1 LSPKKP
7 EVAKAALLGH
17 APSIPMTVE
26 QEGKAAKKDAKGE
39 SQSVE
44 GTKAVRKE
52 IIKKFPVTCNLTN
65 YEATYATFSWDEAKK
80 EISYF
85 AEGKVNAAYN
95 AIDRHLHNGRRNKVA
110 LYSVDAKGE
119 LQKFT
124 FQEMHDEVN
133 RLGNALKSLG
143 IKKGDRVFVFLTR
156 VPELYIATVA
166 IAKIG
171 AIAGPLFSAFGPD
184 ALKDRLLDAQGKIV
198 LTSPVLKEKI
208 DGIKHDLPDLEHI
221 IVVGGKAEDC
231 KAGGQ
236 DIDYAT
242 LVAGHST
249 QLACEPMDP
258 EDPLYLLYTSG
269 TTGKPKGVV
278 HVHADILGQH
288 MTSKW
293 VLDLQEDDIYWCT
306 ADPGWVTGTV
316 YGIFGPWSNGASCVS
331 YEGRFDADSW
341 YGLIDRLKITVWYTA
356 PTALRMLMK
365 EGDDL
370 VYSHDMGSLRHI
382 LSVGEPLNPEVVRWG
397 MQVFGLPIHD
407 TWWQTETGMQLI
419 VNLPCNPVK
428 PGSMGKP
435 IPGVYAAIV
444 DDSGKELPAGE
455 LGRLVVKPGWPA
467 MLRTIWRN
475 EPKYQEYF
483 KIPGWYFSGDNA
495 WKDEEGYFVFV
506 GRADDVINTSG
517 HRVGPF
523 EVESALV
530 EHKAVAEAGVIGKP
544 DKERGEIIKA
554 FIVLNHGYTDSPSL
568 MAEIREH
575 TKKQLAAHAYP
586 REIEV
591 KESLPKTRSGKI
603 MRRLL
608 KAWELGLPT
617 GDTSALEED

>member
-1 LSPKKP
+1 MKLAQETPSKNTTAEKTPEKK
-7 EVAKAALLGH
+7 KTG
-17 APSIPMTVE
+17 
-26 QEGKAAKKDAKGE
+26 
-39 SQSVE
+39 
-44 GTKAVRKE
+44 RKE
-52 IIKKFPVTCNLTN
+52 LIKKFPVKCNL
-65 YEATYATFSWDEAKK
+65 EEYATTYDTFAWEDARS

-85 AEGKVNAAYN
+85 QDGKVNAAYN
-95 AIDRHLHNGRRNKVA
+95 AVDRHLTDGRKNKVA
-110 LYSVDAKGE
+110 LYSVDAAGQVE
-119 LQKFT
+119 KFT
-124 FQEMHDEVN
+124 FQEIHDAAGKM
-133 RLGNALKSLG
+133 GNALKALG
-143 IKKGDRVFVFLTR
+143 IKKGDRVFVFLPR
-156 VPELYIATVA
+156 IPELYIATIA

-184 ALKDRLLDAQGKIV
+184 ALKDRLQDSEAKIVITNPALKDKLDA
-198 LTSPVLKEKI
+198 
-208 DGIKHDLPDLEHI
+208 IKKDLPDLEHVV
-221 IVVGGKAEDC
+221 IVGADKKKLGKGELSYED
-231 KAGGQ
+231 
-236 DIDYAT
+236 
-242 LVAGHST
+242 LVAEQSSE
-249 QLACEPMDP
+249 LPCEKTDP

-278 HVHADILGQH
+278 HVHADIIGHH
-288 MTSKW
+288 MTTKW
-293 VLDLQEDDIYWCT
+293 VLDLRDDDIYWCT

-316 YGIFGPWSNGASCVS
+316 YGIFGPWSNGASVVS
-331 YEGRFDADSW
+331 YEGRFDAASW
-341 YGLIDRLKITVWYTA
+341 YKVIDELKVTVWYTA

-365 EGDDL
+365 AGDDV
-370 VYSHDMGSLRHI
+370 VYEHSLESLRHI

-397 MQVFGLPIHD
+397 MKVYGLPIHD
-407 TWWQTETGMQLI
+407 NWWQTETGMQLI
-419 VNLPCNPVK
+419 ANLPCNPIR

-435 IPGVYAAIV
+435 LPGVYAAV
-444 DDSGKELPAGE
+444 VNENGEEVPAGE
-455 LGRLVVKPGWPA
+455 LGKLVVKPGWPS

-475 EPKYQEYF
+475 EAKYQEYF

-495 WKDEEGYFVFV
+495 WKDEDGYFWFV

-554 FIVLNHGYTDSPSL
+554 FVVLANGYTASDEL
-568 MAEIREH
+568 LDDIKEF

-591 KESLPKTRSGKI
+591 KASLPKTRSGKI

-617 GDTSALEED
+617 GDTSSLEDD

>member
-1 LSPKKP
+1 MKVVEKKQHAKKTEKPKGAKR
-7 EVAKAALLGH
+7 EILKKAA
-17 APSIPMTVE
+17 VN
-26 QEGKAAKKDAKGE
+26 
-39 SQSVE
+39 
-44 GTKAVRKE
+44 
-52 IIKKFPVTCNLTN
+52 CNLPE
-65 YEATYATFSWDEAKK
+65 YENFYNTFSWQDAQK

-85 AEGKVNAAYN
+85 FGGKVNAAYN
-95 AIDRHLHNGRRNKVA
+95 AVDRHLHNGRRNKVA
-110 LYSVDAKGE
+110 LYSVDARGHLEKY
-119 LQKFT
+119 T
-124 FQEMHDEVN
+124 FQEIYEAAN

-143 IKKGDRVFVFLTR
+143 VKRGDRVFVFLPR
-156 VPELYIATVA
+156 IFELYVSTIA

-184 ALKDRLLDAQGKIV
+184 ALRDRLHNSEATIV
-198 LTSPVLKEKI
+198 ITNTDLKDKI
-208 DGIKHDLPDLEHI
+208 DAIRRDLPELEHV
-221 IVVGGKAEDC
+221 IVIGPK
-231 KAGGQ
+231 Q
-236 DIDYAT
+236 DLDGAHASRELGEGELDYA
-242 LVAGHST
+242 
-249 QLACEPMDP
+249 QLIEGQSSELICEQMDP

-278 HVHADILGQH
+278 HVHGDIIGQH

-293 VLDLQEDDIYWCT
+293 VLDLKEDDVYWCT

-316 YGIFGPWSNGASCVS
+316 YGIFGPWSNGASVVS
-331 YEGRFDADSW
+331 YEGRFDAASW
-341 YGLIDRLKITVWYTA
+341 YKLIDRLKVTVWYTA

-365 EGDDL
+365 AGDD
-370 VYSHDMGSLRHI
+370 VVFEHDLGSLRHV

-397 MQVFGLPIHD
+397 MKVFGLPIHD
-407 TWWQTETGMQLI
+407 NWWQTETGMQLI
-419 VNLPCNPVK
+419 ANLPCNPLK

-435 IPGVYAAIV
+435 LPGVYAAIV
-444 DDSGKELPAGE
+444 DDQGQELDAGE

-467 MLRTIWRN
+467 MLRRIWRN
-475 EPKYQEYF
+475 KDKFDEYF

-495 WKDEEGYFVFV
+495 WKDEEGYFWFV

-530 EHKAVAEAGVIGKP
+530 EHPAVAEAGVIGKP

-554 FIVLNHGYTDSPSL
+554 FIVLANGITMNDNL
-568 MAEIREH
+568 LNEIKDH
-575 TKKQLAAHAYP
+575 TRKTLAAHAYP

-591 KESLPKTRSGKI
+591 KDSLPKTRSGKI

-617 GDTSALEED
+617 GDVSSLEDD

>member
-1 LSPKKP
+1 MKVVEKKQHAKKTEKPKGAKR
-7 EVAKAALLGH
+7 EILKKAA
-17 APSIPMTVE
+17 VN
-26 QEGKAAKKDAKGE
+26 
-39 SQSVE
+39 
-44 GTKAVRKE
+44 
-52 IIKKFPVTCNLTN
+52 CNLPE
-65 YEATYATFSWDEAKK
+65 YENFYNTFSWQDAQK

-85 AEGKVNAAYN
+85 FGGKVNAAYN
-95 AIDRHLHNGRRNKVA
+95 AVDRHLHNGRRNKVA
-110 LYSVDAKGE
+110 LYSVDARGHLEKY
-119 LQKFT
+119 T
-124 FQEMHDEVN
+124 FQEIYEAAN

-143 IKKGDRVFVFLTR
+143 VKRGDRVFVFLPR
-156 VPELYIATVA
+156 IFELYVSTIA

-184 ALKDRLLDAQGKIV
+184 ALRDRLHNREATIV
-198 LTSPVLKEKI
+198 ITNTDLKDKI
-208 DGIKHDLPDLEHI
+208 DAIRRDLPELEHV
-221 IVVGGKAEDC
+221 IVIGPK
-231 KAGGQ
+231 Q
-236 DIDYAT
+236 DLDGAHASRELGEGELDYA
-242 LVAGHST
+242 
-249 QLACEPMDP
+249 QLIEEQSSELICEQMDP

-278 HVHADILGQH
+278 HVHGDIIGQH

-293 VLDLQEDDIYWCT
+293 VLDLKEDDVYWCT

-316 YGIFGPWSNGASCVS
+316 YGIFGPWSNGASVVS
-331 YEGRFDADSW
+331 YEGRFDAASW
-341 YGLIDRLKITVWYTA
+341 YKLIDRLKVTVWYTA

-365 EGDDL
+365 AGDD
-370 VYSHDMGSLRHI
+370 VVFEHDLGSLRHV

-397 MQVFGLPIHD
+397 MKVFGLPIHD
-407 TWWQTETGMQLI
+407 NWWQTETGMQLI
-419 VNLPCNPVK
+419 ANLPCNPLK

-435 IPGVYAAIV
+435 LPGVYAAIV
-444 DDSGKELPAGE
+444 DDQGQELDAGE

-467 MLRTIWRN
+467 MLRRIWRN
-475 EPKYQEYF
+475 KDKFDEYF

-495 WKDEEGYFVFV
+495 WKDEEGYFWFV

-530 EHKAVAEAGVIGKP
+530 EHPAVAEAGVIGKP

-554 FIVLNHGYTDSPSL
+554 FIVLANGITMNDNL
-568 MAEIREH
+568 LNEIKDH
-575 TKKQLAAHAYP
+575 TRKTLAAHAYP

-591 KESLPKTRSGKI
+591 KDSLPKTRSGKI

-617 GDTSALEED
+617 GDVSSLEDD